1 MCVLHG
7 LAIRDGGEKKER
19 KKERKKSPVAKG
31 CTLIM
36 LLQKERRGKEGG
48 REGEEEYGGCWGREG
63 GGRETGG
70 VGGVQ
75 RLRWI

>member
-7 LAIRDGGEKKER
+7 LAIRDGGE

-36 LLQKERRGKEGG
+36 LLQKERRG
-48 REGEEEYGGCWGREG
+48 REGEEE
-63 GGRETGG
+63 
-70 VGGVQ
+70 
-75 RLRWI
+75 